1 MKEIPQTLDELID
14 KKLVETESTTRKH
27 YGSSREEKLA
37 EIARQ
42 QRLQEEEARKKKR
55 DTYNKKL
62 REWQERFN
70 HERKGL
76 ISKIEKYPDVLSI
89 LETSLKCFPHS
100 DSSIINY
107 TFEINDPSN
116 DRFVIKVT
124 VLNDYNGKED
134 IAADLEFCDL
144 FLVSGWHKES
154 KRFCQYSADC
164 GTGMNGGYL
173 RLDGFYG
180 SSRFSSD
187 NINYLGKKMKG
198 GLIEIV
204 WREGSI
210 HIDPDFGH
218 VGESMEGGKISVIH
232 EKDEWVSGNTIG
244 KNMKG
249 GRIYF
254 GDIVFCEDSI
264 GENMSG
270 GEIIIEGG
278 YKGYN
283 FDQKKDEY
291 FENTNM
297 HIGKS
302 MSGGRI
308 VIKDQVYEYWEGK
321 NFTPIPLER
330 IGENMTGGT
339 IILEKYC
346 YRGGTSLYR
355 RPKFDMKTIS
365 VTSGGWFMP
374 NIYSKRLVI
383 ER

>member
-1 MKEIPQTLDELID
+1 M
-14 KKLVETESTTRKH
+14 
-27 YGSSREEKLA
+27 
-37 EIARQ
+37 
-42 QRLQEEEARKKKR
+42 
-55 DTYNKKL
+55 
-62 REWQERFN
+62 
-70 HERKGL
+70 
-76 ISKIEKYPDVLSI
+76 
-89 LETSLKCFPHS
+89 
-100 DSSIINY
+100 
-107 TFEINDPSN
+107 
-116 DRFVIKVT
+116 
-124 VLNDYNGKED
+124 LNDYNGKED

-270 GEIIIEGG
+270 GEIIVGHEKEKHGCIHAKSLKFSSYRSFGVPRYGGGNVGKNMRDGRIHINGDVENYSIGENMSGGEIIIEGG